1 MLNWKERKVNDIET
15 NPLECWYAV
24 GFVGETPRLY
34 QIEPQ
39 YPNPNGDG
47 YTVDP
52 SKEPELY
59 ILFETIGGEHFS
71 KTRLPEDG
79 TGWLRNRLW
88 EDYAFED
95 WRRRFVRAFS
105 TLDEAKKRA
114 EVQISE
120 IQNII
125 DAYVQEKNK

>member
-24 GFVGETPRLY
+24 GFVGESPRLY

-47 YTVDP
+47 YTVDT

-59 ILFETIGGEHFS
+59 ILFETLGGEHFS
-71 KTRLPEDG
+71 KTRYPEDG
-79 TGWLRNRLW
+79 TSWLGLRLW
-88 EDYAFED
+88 EDYTFEKP
-95 WRRRFVRAFS
+95 RNFVRAFN
-105 TLDEAKKRA
+105 TIEEAKERA
-114 EVQISE
+114 ETQISA

-125 DAYVQEKNK
+125 DIYSPKENK